1 VLSDAPKIGGSTTAG
16 RGRTGERSKN
26 DVPDDRSA
34 GLPVRKIGLEQQSF
48 LADRTGELCA
58 LADLFLR
65 RCREAAEAQGL
76 DPRCFKA
83 ECVKSLVEITTPPS
97 SDP

>member
-1 VLSDAPKIGGSTTAG
+1 
-16 RGRTGERSKN
+16 
-26 DVPDDRSA
+26 
-34 GLPVRKIGLEQQSF
+34 
-48 LADRTGELCA
+48 